1 MKEQKMDSLTP
12 FLKNMDAH
20 EGRKPEKYLFSVEL
34 AFRYYYYT
42 LFEDCFEILS
52 FIAASTY
59 VIHSYFMVILRLR
72 MFNETFLKVK
82 FECLSVSRP
91 YETFFG
97 AIKSQNTDILIYVK

>member
-59 VIHSYFMVILRLR
+59 VIHSYFMAIFRLR
-72 MFNETFLKVK
+72 MFNETFKCQV
-82 FECLSVSRP
+82 
-91 YETFFG
+91 
-97 AIKSQNTDILIYVK
+97 